1 MSALPAEYPGWNAGP
16 PGRGAGAEAEMTYY
30 DVYIAAFEDGD
41 ALEWGELARTGHIS
55 HRISPLFS
63 AYGLDKGPYEVAR
76 YWMRDG
82 RMTSMKV
89 DWGAYAAN
97 VDVPDIRR
105 FVSLAMG
112 IGSSE
117 PRAIPRRA
125 GARPLRAGGLRNLKS
140 VL

>member
-1 MSALPAEYPGWNAGP
+1 
-16 PGRGAGAEAEMTYY
+16 MTYY
-30 DVYIAAFEDGD
+30 DVYVAAFEDGD

-76 YWMRDG
+76 DWMRDG

-105 FVSLAMG
+105 FVSACYGASVPQNLEQFLAELAPG
-112 IGSSE
+112 RYALVACE
-117 PRAIPRRA
+117 T
-125 GARPLRAGGLRNLKS
+125 
-140 VL
+140 